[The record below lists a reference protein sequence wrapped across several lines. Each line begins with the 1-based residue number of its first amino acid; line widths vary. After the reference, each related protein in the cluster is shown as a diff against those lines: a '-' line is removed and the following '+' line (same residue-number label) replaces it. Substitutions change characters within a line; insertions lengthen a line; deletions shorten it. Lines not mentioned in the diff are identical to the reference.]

1 MEETKK
7 KSVWGSI
14 FSKIFIALF
23 FTFLTLY
30 IAGLSGYYE
39 YELHKRVVLT
49 EDKIEKFESD
59 IKEGKNIDL
68 KDYLIEEEVNYS
80 TNLSKTG
87 LYLSDNF
94 SKIVKNTVEASFS
107 FINRL
112 VEG

>member
-39 YELHKRVVLT
+39 YELHK
-49 EDKIEKFESD
+49 
-59 IKEGKNIDL
+59 
-68 KDYLIEEEVNYS
+68 
-80 TNLSKTG
+80 
-87 LYLSDNF
+87 
-94 SKIVKNTVEASFS
+94 
-107 FINRL
+107 
-112 VEG
+112 